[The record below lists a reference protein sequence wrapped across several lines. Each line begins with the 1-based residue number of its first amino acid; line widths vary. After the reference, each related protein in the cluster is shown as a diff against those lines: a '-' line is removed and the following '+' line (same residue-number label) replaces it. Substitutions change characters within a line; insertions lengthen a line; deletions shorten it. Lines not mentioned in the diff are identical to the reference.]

1 MQSLCPGGPFFC
13 VPFLRVPF
21 LPGPVPC
28 VVSSAASSSLICLVV
43 PDGFLGGL
51 EPSVSSSLARPSS
64 CLGESARKEVNPPR
78 VPFGREALRVS
89 PAANT
94 GDNSWVA
101 LLAQTNNRA
110 KFIWEM
116 RILQGLYFSIF
127 DVSFFDGNKKGERS
141 GGDEIV
147 RWRPAA
153 GSIASSHWLV

>member
-94 GDNSWVA
+94 GDNSCVA

-116 RILQGLYFSIF
+116 RILQGCKVYIF
-127 DVSFFDGNKKGERS
+127 QSLMFRSSMGTKREKG
-141 GGDEIV
+141 
-147 RWRPAA
+147 AA
-153 GSIASSHWLV
+153 EMRL